1 MIYSS
6 SQLKPYHFAL
16 IWIVFTAILQLI
28 GKQYFRYESDVLSSL
43 ELWRLLSAHAVHLNW
58 THWLLNNLGLI
69 LLVAILRVRWT
80 VRFWLK
86 VVVIQSLGISA
97 AFLLFNEHLN
107 WYVGFSGVLYGLY
120 ILAGLLSYKKDK
132 LMSLIV
138 LAIVI
143 TKIMAEQLVGSEVST
158 QALLGA
164 PVVIDAHAYGVVLG
178 LVMGVLLITK
188 LIKIN

>member
-1 MIYSS
+1 MTYSS
-6 SQLKPYHFAL
+6 SQLKPYLFPL

-80 VRFWLK
+80 LSFWLK
-86 VVVIQSLGISA
+86 VILIQSLGISVA
-97 AFLLFNEHLN
+97 LLLLNTHLN

-120 ILAGLLSYKKDK
+120 ILAALLSYKKDK

-143 TKIMAEQLVGSEVST
+143 TKIMAEQLVGSEIST

-164 PVVIDAHAYGVVLG
+164 PVVIDAHAYGIVLG